1 VVFCPDAADSR
12 CFNFTD
18 QIINNPITQ
27 QEKPDMAKI
36 IPMSFL
42 ICTMLITS
50 NLHAQMPPSS
60 EEVANTVSN
69 LWMQRDFTGMSNFVT
84 NLYMAYSNYVPA
96 IMASAFHDHYFC
108 GDIATSTN
116 KLVRVRDGATNWP
129 SGYAHAFLDV
139 LGSRIN
145 WAVDESRF
153 FEERGVSEAQQKQNA
168 SPQAVREYVGD
179 HRLPIPIYYL
189 FWAPNTNVWHES
201 N

>member
-1 VVFCPDAADSR
+1 
-12 CFNFTD
+12 
-18 QIINNPITQ
+18 
-27 QEKPDMAKI
+27 MAKI

-84 NLYMAYSNYVPA
+84 NLYMAHSNYVPA
-96 IMASAFHDHYFC
+96 IMASAFHDHCFS
-108 GDIATSTN
+108 GDIAKATN
-116 KLVRVRDGATNWP
+116 KLVIVRDCATNWP

-145 WAVDESRF
+145 WAVGESRLALK
-153 FEERGVSEAQQKQNA
+153 RGISETQHKQNA
-168 SPQAVREYVGD
+168 DPQALRDYVGD
-179 HRLPIPIYYL
+179 DRLPMAIYYL
-189 FWAPNTNVWHES
+189 FWAPNTNVWPES